1 MTKMEKWV
9 ITTNMV
15 ASVSASIEADSGM
28 AIQTLVSAYWVPIEA
43 MCWILHQQLGLENK
57 LARWIPSLLSDDQM
71 VEQVQTSQAFIDQVW
86 RAGKSVVDLI
96 ITTIMTMEQSA
107 VSIHTL
113 LKPSSTL
120 SSGLTR

>member
-15 ASVSASIEADSGM
+15 SSVSASIEADSGM

-43 MCWILHQQLGLENK
+43 KCWILHQQRGLVTK
-57 LARWIPSLLSDDQM
+57 LARWIPRLLSDDQM

-86 RAGKSVVDLI
+86 RAGKSVMNQII
-96 ITTIMTMEQSA
+96 ITIITMDQSA

-113 LKPSSTL
+113 LKPSSNL